1 MTEEEKSGEEGQ
13 QKQEMNPSTR
23 MLVAM
28 CGYATRVF
36 ESDAPTSTDVEL
48 ALRVASVACG
58 QMRTRT
64 LPWELSSAR
73 RQGRQA

>member
-1 MTEEEKSGEEGQ
+1 MSEEEKAGEEGQ
-13 QKQEMNPSTR
+13 QEQEMNPSTR

-28 CGYATRVF
+28 CGYATRIF

-64 LPWELSSAR
+64 LPLALSPAR
-73 RQGRQA
+73 RQGQQA

>member
-1 MTEEEKSGEEGQ
+1 MSEEEKAGEENQ
-13 QKQEMNPSTR
+13 QEQEMSPSTR

-28 CGYATRVF
+28 CGYATRIF
-36 ESDAPTSTDVEL
+36 ESDAPTRTDVDL

-73 RQGRQA
+73 RQGKQA